1 MTLNRKDK
9 EFISVG
15 VSVAAGCK
23 RCFEVHVEEGRFQ
36 GLAEDELA
44 HSMNIGLQVR
54 EHAQAIAKEHGL
66 AVLGLKLAQLVTRTG
81 EDEKGGEADA
91 PPGTRIEELTAVAC
105 AFAVNCETSLERH
118 QAAARTA
125 GATNEE
131 IQEAVRI
138 SRFIKGKADS
148 LCCKRI

>member
-1 MTLNRKDK
+1 MTLTRRDR

-23 RCFEVHVEEGRFQ
+23 PCFEVHVKEARFQ
-36 GLAEDELA
+36 GVTEDEIA
-44 HSMNIGLQVR
+44 HSMNLGLEVR
-54 EHAQAIAKEHGL
+54 ERAQSITEEHGL
-66 AVLGLKLAQLVTRTG
+66 RVLGRKLTRFVMRAEG
-81 EDEKGGEADA
+81 NEEGSEAGA
-91 PPGTRIEELTAVAC
+91 PGPRIDELTAVAC
-105 AFAVNCETSLERH
+105 AFAVNCETSFERH
-118 QAAARTA
+118 RANARTT
-125 GATNEE
+125 GATDEE